1 MLFNRRVIMKKML
14 TGIVLGL
21 VVSGTTAV
29 AQDPQTPRCQALASQ
44 FSENPDSL
52 TMTELERLRFCV
64 NQVLETRQK
73 TRKEGLLKGTI
84 IDSPPS
90 RTTPPDT
97 TPPTGSKGR

>member
-1 MLFNRRVIMKKML
+1 MKKML

-44 FSENPDSL
+44 FSENPDTL

-64 NQVLETRQK
+64 NQALENRRK
-73 TRKEGLLKGTI
+73 TRNEGLLKGTI

-90 RTTPPDT
+90 GTSPSDGSPS
-97 TPPTGSKGR
+97 TGSKGR